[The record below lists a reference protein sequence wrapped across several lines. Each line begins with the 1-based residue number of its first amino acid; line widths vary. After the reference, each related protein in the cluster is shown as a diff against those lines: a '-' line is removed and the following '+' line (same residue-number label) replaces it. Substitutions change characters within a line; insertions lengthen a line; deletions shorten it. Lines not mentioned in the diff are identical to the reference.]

1 MFRKISISLLML
13 VVVLFFGCKKKR
25 NTVQDNIPYQTVNF
39 NVYPND
45 PLYTRLAVIGGWMY
59 FDKGVNGIIIYRKTM
74 QDFVAIERTSTHFP
88 DDPNARVKVQS
99 DNFTLKD
106 TISNSKW
113 QITDGS
119 ILSGPATLPLRLYTT
134 FYDNGTGTLT
144 VKN

>member
-1 MFRKISISLLML
+1 MFRKISITLLMF
-13 VVVLFFGCKKKR
+13 VFVLFYGCKKKN
-25 NTVQDNIPYQTVNF
+25 NTVQDNIAYQTVNF
-39 NVYPND
+39 NVYPSD
-45 PLYTRLAVIGGWMY
+45 PLYTKLSVIGGWMY
-59 FDKGVNGIIIYRKTM
+59 FDRGVNGIIIYRKTM

-88 DDPNARVKVQS
+88 NDPDARVKVQT

-119 ILSGPATLPLRLYTT
+119 IISGPATLPLRLYST
-134 FYDNGTGTLT
+134 FYDNGTGTLN